1 METVMKTVCQGSQYR
16 VTKLGGF
23 LVLEDK
29 KSKELEAMTLDGTM
43 HTFADRM
50 TYRAFKSAFEHV
62 RKARKMFVH
71 DPTENK
77 VRRLRRTIGANHV
90 VNGMNDVQS

>member
-1 METVMKTVCQGSQYR
+1 MKTVCQGSRYR
-16 VTKLGGF
+16 ITKLGDF

-29 KSKELEAMTLDGTM
+29 KSKELEAMALDDSM

-50 TYRAFKSAFEHV
+50 IYRAFKSAFEHV

-71 DPTENK
+71 D
-77 VRRLRRTIGANHV
+77 RHQRRTKFVAYV
-90 VNGMNDVQS
+90 VR